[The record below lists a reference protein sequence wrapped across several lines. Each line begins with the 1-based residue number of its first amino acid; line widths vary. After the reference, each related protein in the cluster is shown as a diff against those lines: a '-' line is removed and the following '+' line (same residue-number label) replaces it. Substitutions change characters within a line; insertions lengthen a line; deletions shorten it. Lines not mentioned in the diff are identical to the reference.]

1 MSSFMKGGK
10 RKSVNKVNK
19 KRISVIMDILEELDL
34 VAQRLIQ
41 WSLDNKKTVVKEK
54 IKELAE
60 TMTDLPIGDMEVS
73 ILWSKLNDFQ
83 NKVDGYKATREGTEE
98 AGDNIS

>member
-1 MSSFMKGGK
+1 MKGGK

-83 NKVDGYKATREGTEE
+83 NKVDGYKAAREGTEE

>member
-1 MSSFMKGGK
+1 MKGGK

-19 KRISVIMDILEELDL
+19 KRINIIMDILEELDL
-34 VAQRLIQ
+34 IAQKYKETI
-41 WSLDNKKTVVKEK
+41 TKEK

-83 NKVDGYKATREGTEE
+83 NKVDGYKAEREGTEE

>member
-1 MSSFMKGGK
+1 MKGGK

-34 VAQRLIQ
+34 IAQKLIQ
-41 WSLDNKKTVVKEK
+41 WSLDNKETVTKER

-83 NKVDGYKATREGTEE
+83 NKVDEHKAEREGTEE
-98 AGDNIS
+98 EGDNLS

>member
-1 MSSFMKGGK
+1 MKGGK

-19 KRISVIMDILEELDL
+19 KRINIIMDILEELDL
-34 VAQRLIQ
+34 IAQKLIQ
-41 WSLDNKKTVVKEK
+41 WSLDNKETITKEK

-83 NKVDGYKATREGTEE
+83 NKVDGYKAEREGTEE

>member
-1 MSSFMKGGK
+1 MKGGK

-19 KRISVIMDILEELDL
+19 KRINIIMDILEELDL
-34 VAQRLIQ
+34 IAQK
-41 WSLDNKKTVVKEK
+41 WSLDNKETITKEK

-83 NKVDGYKATREGTEE
+83 NKVDGYKAEREGTEE

>member
-34 VAQRLIQ
+34 IAQKLIQ
-41 WSLDNKKTVVKEK
+41 WSLDNKETVTKER

-83 NKVDGYKATREGTEE
+83 NKVDEHKAEREGTEE
-98 AGDNIS
+98 EGDNLS